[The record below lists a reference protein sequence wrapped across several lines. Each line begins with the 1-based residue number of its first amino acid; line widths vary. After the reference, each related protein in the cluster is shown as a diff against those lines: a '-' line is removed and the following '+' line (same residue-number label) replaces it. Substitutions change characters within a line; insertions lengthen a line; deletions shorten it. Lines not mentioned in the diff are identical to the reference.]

1 MKKLILL
8 FIFVTLQFQSGW
20 AQSLD
25 QKILG
30 KWEVLDYDLS
40 EENVGEQEKPS
51 GIIWTFYNNIC
62 EERID
67 PSNPTDV
74 TKYEYKISQNTCE
87 TGTISSEFYYITLIN
102 KTVPGD
108 DYCFMIEIDRIK
120 ETNQEILRLYAPDA
134 IQPNILV
141 RK

>member
-8 FIFVTLQFQSGW
+8 FIFVTFQFQSGW

-30 KWEVLDYDLS
+30 KWEVVDFDLS
-40 EENVGEQEKPS
+40 EENVGEQVKPS
-51 GIIWTFYNNIC
+51 GIIWTFYNSIC

-67 PSNPTDV
+67 PINPSNV
-74 TKYEYKISQNTCE
+74 MIYEYKISQKACE
-87 TGTISSEFYYITLIN
+87 TGTISAEFYYVNLIN
-102 KTVPGD
+102 KTVSGD
-108 DYCFMIEIDRIK
+108 DYCFMIDIDRIK
-120 ETNQEILRLYAPDA
+120 ETNQEILRLYAPGA